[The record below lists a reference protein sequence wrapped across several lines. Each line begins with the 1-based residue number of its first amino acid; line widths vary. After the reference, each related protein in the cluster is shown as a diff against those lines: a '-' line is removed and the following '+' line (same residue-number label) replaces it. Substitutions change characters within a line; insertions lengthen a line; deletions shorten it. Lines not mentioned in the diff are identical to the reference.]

1 MHLKDCNCSFYLI
14 FSCFNWF
21 RYCRGNCICAGQ
33 GNTIVSHFV
42 VCWKFSAAEQIK
54 PDCCHTPAVV
64 SIFDRLRCLGH
75 CPLTAAPHHYILTAK
90 LCIKDTHTQQ
100 QTRLEQLRAYSGE
113 KLETGY
119 VNTWGMYETERQKQI
134 ERDIERE
141 FSLKGN
147 VQQKTRK

>member
-1 MHLKDCNCSFYLI
+1 MVFARCLKTLLKLN
-14 FSCFNWF
+14 F
-21 RYCRGNCICAGQ
+21 RYGRHL
-33 GNTIVSHFV
+33 S
-42 VCWKFSAAEQIK
+42 S
-54 PDCCHTPAVV
+54 
-64 SIFDRLRCLGH
+64 
-75 CPLTAAPHHYILTAK
+75 
-90 LCIKDTHTQQ
+90 QQ

-119 VNTWGMYETERQKQI
+119 VTSWGMYETERQKQI